1 MSLIGMVNF
10 CNGKRRRENEMRT
23 VESKDNLLRK
33 KEFAIMIAVSL
44 RTIDRMVAAGELEK
58 VMVRGCVRFRESAA
72 QKIIN
77 GETT

>member
-1 MSLIGMVNF
+1 M
-10 CNGKRRRENEMRT
+10 ET